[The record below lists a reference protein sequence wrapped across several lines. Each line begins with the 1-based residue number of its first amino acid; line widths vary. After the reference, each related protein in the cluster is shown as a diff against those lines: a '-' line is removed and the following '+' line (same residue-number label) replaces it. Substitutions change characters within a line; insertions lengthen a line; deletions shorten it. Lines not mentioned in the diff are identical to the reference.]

1 MVGARYDRKKAKA
14 LGVKVSEV
22 EVKPVTWRERI
33 GTTPLLRHT
42 GNGTVYV
49 EFYPMSGSTAYT
61 LDGSPSNRNE
71 VADLV
76 RPPSKGGGVVY
87 RTPKLTSITGAKING
102 QKYRVVSA

>member
-14 LGVKVSEV
+14 LGIPVEQV
-22 EVKPVTWRERI
+22 EVANVNWRERI
-33 GTTPLLRHT
+33 GKTPLLRHT

-61 LDGSPSNRNE
+61 LDGSPSNRAE
-71 VADLV
+71 VAELV

-87 RTPKLTSITGAKING
+87 RTPKLSSITGAVIGG
-102 QKYRVVSA
+102 QKYRVVAG